1 MKKDNFEIT
10 IPLAFLNE
18 INLKFKSQFNYNEYS
33 YLKDYNYIVFD
44 EKFDLKKFNIEKF
57 LKDTIFVYEK
67 IYLNQYNKYE
77 MFDYDENFKFV
88 EDYCSNFEY
97 IVERLDL
104 KNINNIIDEI
114 KITKLIKDEKYEEI
128 NKIENK

>member
-1 MKKDNFEIT
+1 
-10 IPLAFLNE
+10 
-18 INLKFKSQFNYNEYS
+18 
-33 YLKDYNYIVFD
+33 VFD